1 MIGAAFILGLT
12 GSFHCAGMCSPL
24 AMAVVNVN
32 SRAFANRLLYNTGR
46 LFTYVVLGAIV
57 SSAGFLLPIWEY
69 QNLLSII
76 IGIILLLAGF
86 GIMKTHI
93 PILTKSVA
101 RFSQHIK
108 KLFGFFIQKKNVGSI
123 LILGALNG
131 MLPCG
136 LLLIALSYCI
146 TLQSAGEGILFM
158 LAFGVSTLPVM
169 LGFTSI
175 LPVIMKKFDFN
186 ISYITRGLLI
196 LSGVVLIARV
206 FLVHLHHESSIER
219 GIIDIVLCR

>member
-1 MIGAAFILGLT
+1 MIGAALILGFT

-24 AMAVVNVN
+24 AMAVVNVQ
-32 SRAFANRLLYNTGR
+32 SRAFVNRLLYNTGR
-46 LFTYVVLGAIV
+46 IVTYAVLGATV
-57 SSAGFLLPIWEY
+57 SSVGFLLPISNY

-86 GIMKTHI
+86 GVMRMHV
-93 PILTKSVA
+93 PILTRSVA

-108 KLFGFFIQKKNVGSI
+108 NLFGFFIQKKNVGSI

-146 TLQSAGEGILFM
+146 TLRSAGEGALFM
-158 LAFGVSTLPVM
+158 IVFGAATLPAM

-175 LPVIMKKFDFN
+175 LPVIVKKLDLN
-186 ISYITRGLLI
+186 ISTLTRVLLV
-196 LSGVVLIARV
+196 LSGFVLIARI
-206 FLVHLHHESSIER
+206 FLVSLHHESSIEQ